1 MVRRFFPC
9 FLSILASACSAA
21 PPPLDHSAPP
31 PPRAAA
37 SPAAPAVTTPPPEP
51 AETSAPAIAAAPK
64 VPAPTNSGPPFPPP
78 AFTPPHTRTAKPGD
92 GAFTLLEEGAAQGT
106 GALARAVVHPH
117 PVKPHPYVVVVAV
130 DLRKV
135 ELHLVAGTEEPTSS
149 GVSKDRRPGLVPA
162 ADLPSL
168 IAVFNGGF
176 MARHGK
182 WGMMVD
188 GDVFLPPREE
198 GCTAAILGDGSVR
211 IASFPALA
219 PLAAE
224 IRAYRQTPPC
234 LIEDGALHPRLPNE
248 DTARLWGAAEGGNRE
263 IRRTALGLHADG
275 TTLLF
280 AIGEWVWARD
290 LAAAMKSAGAVSAAE
305 LDINWSY
312 TRFLLYDRST
322 PPAVVSTL
330 IEKVEYTKSGYVTK
344 PAPRD
349 FFYLKQKRAAAPAP
363 PDAPG

>member
-1 MVRRFFPC
+1 MVRRFFPW
-9 FLSILASACSAA
+9 FLSILASGCGGT
-21 PPPLDHSAPP
+21 PPALDHSAPP
-31 PPRAAA
+31 PRITAI
-37 SPAAPAVTTPPPEP
+37 PAAPPVVTPPPKP
-51 AETSAPAIAAAPK
+51 AEPSPPGTAAAPK

-78 AFTPPHTRTAKPGD
+78 TFPAPHARTAKPGD
-92 GAFTLLEEGAAQGT
+92 GVFTLLEEGAARGT
-106 GALARAVVHPH
+106 GAIARTTVHPH
-117 PVKPHPYVVVVAV
+117 PIKPHPYVVVVAI

-135 ELHLVAGTEEPTSS
+135 DLRLVAGTEEPTSTV
-149 GVSKDRRPGLVPA
+149 VSTDRRPGLVPA

-176 MARHGK
+176 MAKHGK

-188 GDVFLPPREE
+188 GDVFLPPRED
-198 GCTAAILGDGSVR
+198 GCTVALLGDGSVR

-219 PLAAE
+219 PVTSAL
-224 IRAYRQTPPC
+224 RSYRQTPPC
-234 LIEDGALHPRLPNE
+234 LIEGGALHPRLPAE
-248 DTARLWGAAEGGNRE
+248 DTARLWGAAEGGDRE
-263 IRRTALGLHADG
+263 IRRTAIGLHEDG

-290 LAAAMKSAGAVSAAE
+290 LAAAMKSAGAASAAE

-312 TRFLLYDRST
+312 TRFLLYDHST

-330 IEKVEYTKSGYVTK
+330 IEKVEYSKSGYVSK

-349 FFYLKQKRAAAPAP
+349 FFYLKQKQSGAPAP
-363 PDAPG
+363 R